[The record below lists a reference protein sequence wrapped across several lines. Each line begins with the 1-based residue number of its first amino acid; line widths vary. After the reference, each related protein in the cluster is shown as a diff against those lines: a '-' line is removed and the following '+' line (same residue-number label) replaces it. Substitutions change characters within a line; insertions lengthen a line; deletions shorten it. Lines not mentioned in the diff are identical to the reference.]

1 MHPDPDL
8 IPPGVV
14 VRIPSTAT
22 QQRAAVQKRIQS
34 LQRAL
39 SNAKTLFAEQEKVLQ
54 DSYQEVKKVGQT
66 IDTVST
72 LLTTIFSLAT
82 LTTKAAQT
90 MKLHGEALKSANQKL
105 VQETFKAKA
114 AQARDLTASA
124 IAAAKTESTNTVWLI
139 TQSVAQAWCDLSSPS
154 FWASAFVQL
163 HDQYQRG
170 GWNEVSWSKAVTVR
184 PEDIYE
190 QTQRQLL
197 NTKTEALAHLEAKIR
212 EAQAELTRIRDK
224 ATPLP

>member
-1 MHPDPDL
+1 M
-8 IPPGVV
+8 
-14 VRIPSTAT
+14 
-22 QQRAAVQKRIQS
+22 
-34 LQRAL
+34 
-39 SNAKTLFAEQEKVLQ
+39 
-54 DSYQEVKKVGQT
+54 KKVGQT